1 VRQHGGVKAQQL
13 VDRARAEQVAGRP
26 KAALGPAWDAVQAAM
41 RAQDEGPVRDVQLL
55 ARDIAAS
62 SEGGV
67 RADAEK
73 LAAYCAAL
81 LEGVG
86 GGVRMPGLLERM
98 LLAGRSRPGDDRRP
112 CPECAESIKREAKV
126 CRFCGHPMDS

>member
-1 VRQHGGVKAQQL
+1 MKASQL
-13 VDRARAEQVAGRP
+13 VNRARVEQAAGRP
-26 KAALGPAWDAVQAAM
+26 KAALRPAWDAVQEAM
-41 RAQDEGPVRDVQLL
+41 RAQDEGTVRDVELL
-55 ARDIAAS
+55 ARDIAES

-73 LAAYCAAL
+73 LAAYCSAL

-98 LLAGRSRPGDDRRP
+98 LRSGRTRPGDDRRP
-112 CPECAESIKREAKV
+112 CPQCAESIKREAKV
-126 CRFCGHPMDS
+126 CRYCGHRMDS